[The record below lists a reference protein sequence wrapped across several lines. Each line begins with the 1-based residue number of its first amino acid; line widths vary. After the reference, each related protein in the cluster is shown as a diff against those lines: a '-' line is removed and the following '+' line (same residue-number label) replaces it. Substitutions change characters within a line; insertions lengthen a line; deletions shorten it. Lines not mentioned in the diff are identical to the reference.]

1 MIQAYEKLAKTK
13 EEATAKA
20 KKYYD
25 RRQKAVSFKPGDLVY
40 VYWPESGDGKAKK
53 LLPKWRGPFKVIN
66 RMSDVVY
73 RVRNDNQ
80 NIPVHVQRLK
90 LFVPYKQAWPAFY
103 KDISVT
109 VHNQLNTVR
118 IIN

>member
-1 MIQAYEKLAKTK
+1 LIQAYEKLAKTK

-20 KKYYD
+20 KKYYS
-25 RRQKAVSFKPGDLVY
+25 RQKAVSFKPGDLVH
-40 VYWPESGDGKAKK
+40 VYWPKSGEGKAKK

-90 LFVPYKQAWPAFY
+90 LFVPYKQ
-103 KDISVT
+103 
-109 VHNQLNTVR
+109 
-118 IIN
+118 